1 MNVLNNMVLP
11 FAKVHDMSSENGVDD
26 LLKELI
32 PPIYSLTVYSANEG
46 LPESGQ
52 CGDAAIIV
60 GADGNSMYMWF
71 DDWVSIGEIDNT
83 TDVNKND
90 GCDEWEIVDTNCK
103 NCGAPVDT
111 RNEKCEY
118 CGTPYWKVRR
128 NCKQVL

>member
-11 FAKVHDMSSENGVDD
+11 FTKVHAMSSKSSVDD

-32 PPIYSLTVYSANEG
+32 HPIDKRLVYASHDE

-52 CGDAAIIV
+52 LGDVAIIV
-60 GADGNSMYMWF
+60 GTDGNSTYMWV
-71 DDWVSIGEIDNT
+71 DGWVTLGDTDNT
-83 TDVNKND
+83 TDVNKDD
-90 GCDEWEIVDTNCK
+90 GCDEWVIVDANCK